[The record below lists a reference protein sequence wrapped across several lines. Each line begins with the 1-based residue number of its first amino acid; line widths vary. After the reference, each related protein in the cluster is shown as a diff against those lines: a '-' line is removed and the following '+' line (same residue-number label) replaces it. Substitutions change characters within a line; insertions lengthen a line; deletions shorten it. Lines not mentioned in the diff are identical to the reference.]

1 MMPLQNILQG
11 NYNTGNSPYQIKLP
25 IELGIKIAD
34 NDPVRLLDSFVNAMD
49 LTELCNSYGRRVK
62 KTADPVKLFKIV
74 VFGIMKKIYSARG
87 LQEACRKN
95 IDFMYLLDGSPVPDH
110 ATFARFV
117 SDHFSKCSEET
128 MTKMTLLLKELGE
141 ISGET
146 IFIDGTKIEAY
157 ANKYTFV
164 WKKAVTKSMEKMGEK
179 ISVFVKNCI
188 KEFDIQSISGSNL
201 SLRFLKKMRKK
212 LYAVKHEREIKFVHG
227 IGKKKS
233 KLQKAVEELEAYIE
247 RTKKYIMEKYICGER
262 NSYSKTDHDATFMR
276 LKEDA
281 MRNGQL
287 KPAYNVQHGVDSEYI
302 VWADVSAHPTDTLT
316 LIPFLRKAEEMLGY
330 KYKNIVADAGYE
342 SEENYVFIESNGQDA
357 YIKPANY
364 EISKTKKY
372 RTDIGK
378 FENMTYDPSRDIYT
392 CKNGKELKSS
402 GVRKRKSGSGYV
414 SESTV
419 YTCSECKGCPFKTQC
434 IKGNNCNTPMDER
447 SKTLN
452 ISKRKEELRK
462 KDLERILSEHGTQL
476 RVNRSIQAEGSF
488 AIVKEDM
495 DFRQYSYRGKASALA
510 QTILIAF
517 AHNFNKLHHKI
528 QSKRTGT
535 HLFAVQLTA

>member
-1 MMPLQNILQG
+1 MIPLQNILQG

-25 IELGIKIAD
+25 IELGIKIED
-34 NDPVRLLDSFVNAMD
+34 NDPVRLLDSFVDTMD

-74 VFGIMKKIYSARG
+74 VFGMMKKIYSARG

-95 IDFMYLLDGSPVPDH
+95 IDFMFLLDGSPVPDH

-117 SDHFSKCSEET
+117 SEHFSKCSEKT
-128 MTKMTLLLKELGE
+128 MSKMTFLLKELGE

-164 WKKAVTKSMEKMGEK
+164 WKKAVSKNVEKMGEK
-179 ISVFVKNCI
+179 ISAFVNNCV
-188 KEFDIQSISGSNL
+188 KEFDIQVVSGTDL
-201 SLRFLKKMRKK
+201 SLRFLKKIRKK
-212 LYAVKHEREIKFVHG
+212 LYAIKHERKIKFVHG

-233 KLQKAVEELEAYIE
+233 KLQKAVEELEAYIQ
-247 RTKKYIMEKYICGER
+247 RTKKYIIEKNICGDR

-378 FENMTYDPSRDIYT
+378 FENMTYDPSRDTYI
-392 CKNGKELKSS
+392 CRNGKELKST

-414 SESTV
+414 SESTL
-419 YTCSECKGCPFKTQC
+419 YTCSDCKGCPFKTKC
-434 IKGNNCNTPMDER
+434 IKGNNCDTPMDER

-452 ISKRKEELRK
+452 ISKKKEELRK
-462 KDLERILSEHGTQL
+462 KNLERILSDHGTL
-476 RVNRSIQAEGSF
+476 FRINRSIQAEGSF

-517 AHNFNKLHHKI
+517 AYNFNKLHHKI
-528 QSKRTGT
+528 QSKRTGS
-535 HLFAVQLTA
+535 HLFEVLTSA

>member
-1 MMPLQNILQG
+1 MPLQDILQG
-11 NYNTGNSPYQIKLP
+11 NYNTEFSSYQIKLP
-25 IELGIKIAD
+25 IELGIKIED
-34 NDPVRLLDSFVNAMD
+34 NDPVRLLDSFVDAMD
-49 LTELCNSYGRRVK
+49 LTELSNSYGKRVK
-62 KTADPVKLFKIV
+62 KTADPIKLFKIV
-74 VFGIMKKIYSARG
+74 VFGIMKKIYSTRG

-95 IDFMYLLDGSPVPDH
+95 IDFMFLLDGSPVPDH

-117 SDHFSKCSEET
+117 SDHFSKCSEKT
-128 MTKMTLLLKELGE
+128 MSKMTLLLKELGE

-164 WKKAVTKSMEKMGEK
+164 WKKAVSKNMEKMGEK
-179 ISVFVKNCI
+179 ISVFVNKCI
-188 KEFDIQSISGSNL
+188 KDFDIQAISGTDL

-212 LYAVKHEREIKFVHG
+212 LYAIKHERKIKFVHG

-247 RTKKYIMEKYICGER
+247 RTKKYIMEKYICGVR

-342 SEENYVFIESNGQDA
+342 SEENYVFIELNGQDA

-378 FENMTYDPSRDIYT
+378 FENMAYDPSRDTYI
-392 CKNGKELKSS
+392 CKNGKELKST
-402 GVRKRKSGSGYV
+402 GVRKRKSGSGYI

-419 YTCSECKGCPFKTQC
+419 YTCNDCKGCPFKTQC
-434 IKGNNCNTPMDER
+434 IKGNNCHTPMDER
-447 SKTLN
+447 VKTLN
-452 ISKRKEELRK
+452 ISKKKEELRK
-462 KDLERILSEHGTQL
+462 KDLERILSDHGTLL

-495 DFRQYSYRGKASALA
+495 DFRQYSYRGQASALA
-510 QTILIAF
+510 QTILIAL

-528 QSKRTGT
+528 QSKRTGS
-535 HLFAVQLTA
+535 HLFAVPTTA

>member
-1 MMPLQNILQG
+1 
-11 NYNTGNSPYQIKLP
+11 
-25 IELGIKIAD
+25 
-34 NDPVRLLDSFVNAMD
+34 
-49 LTELCNSYGRRVK
+49 
-62 KTADPVKLFKIV
+62 
-74 VFGIMKKIYSARG
+74 
-87 LQEACRKN
+87 
-95 IDFMYLLDGSPVPDH
+95 
-110 ATFARFV
+110 
-117 SDHFSKCSEET
+117 
-128 MTKMTLLLKELGE
+128 
-141 ISGET
+141 
-146 IFIDGTKIEAY
+146 
-157 ANKYTFV
+157 
-164 WKKAVTKSMEKMGEK
+164 ME
-179 ISVFVKNCI
+179 
-188 KEFDIQSISGSNL
+188 
-201 SLRFLKKMRKK
+201 
-212 LYAVKHEREIKFVHG
+212 
-227 IGKKKS
+227 
-233 KLQKAVEELEAYIE
+233 
-247 RTKKYIMEKYICGER
+247 
-262 NSYSKTDHDATFMR
+262 